1 MGVAAASLPDPAG
14 QSCGRLVR
22 PGNADDVVAC
32 PGESLGDVGAETVRY
47 ACEQQ
52 RAPDRA
58 GHDGQTQRRML
69 AMMAICASQPAVKVS
84 VRAAGMPA
92 E

>member
-1 MGVAAASLPDPAG
+1 MA
-14 QSCGRLVR
+14 R
-22 PGNADDVVAC
+22 PGK
-32 PGESLGDVGAETVRY
+32 GLGDFGAETFRRRPMSSSVRLV
-47 ACEQQ
+47 AITRQI
-52 RAPDRA
+52 
-58 GHDGQTQRRML
+58 QRRML